1 MHGDHAG
8 SAPGRPRLAGS
19 VGAAAYDDKSGSE
32 ALADREGGVTSVA
45 TD

>member
-19 VGAAAYDDKSGSE
+19 VGAPEYHERSGSG
-32 ALADREGGVTSVA
+32 ALADLMKEH
-45 TD
+45 DQCHD